1 LKIFI
6 FGLGYVGQA
15 LGLSL
20 LANGWQVSGTTRDL
34 EKATLLKKKGFNV
47 YLFSDPLIS
56 EVLQNYSHVLVTI
69 PPELDN
75 DPVLLSYASSLEKSS
90 WIGYLSATSVYGD
103 HQGQWVVETSP
114 LNPQTISGIQR
125 MKAEEQW
132 LSTAL
137 PVHIFRL
144 SGIYG
149 PSRSIVDSLKRNEVH
164 QRLDTPG
171 HFFSRIHIEDICQV
185 LKASINNPTP
195 REIYNVTDD
204 WPAPT
209 REVIEY
215 ACDLLKLALPHL
227 VPFELADL
235 TPRLREFYQ
244 DNKRVDNFKMKAQ
257 LNVVLRFPTYR
268 AGLKELLK

>member
-1 LKIFI
+1 MKIFI

-20 LANGWQVSGTTRDL
+20 LADGWQVSGTTRDL
-34 EKATLLKKKGFNV
+34 EKATLLKKKGFNT
-47 YLFSDPLIS
+47 YLFSDPLIP

-75 DPVLLSYASSLEKSS
+75 DLVLLNYASSLEKSS
-90 WIGYLSATSVYGD
+90 WVGYLSATSVYGD

-132 LSTAL
+132 LETEL
-137 PVHIFRL
+137 PIHIFRL

-149 PSRSIVDSLKRNEVH
+149 PGRSIIDNLKRNEVH
-164 QRLDTPG
+164 HRLDTPG
-171 HFFSRIHIEDICQV
+171 HFFSRIHIADICQV
-185 LKASINNPTP
+185 LKASMNNPTP
-195 REIYNVTDD
+195 REIYNVTDN

-209 REVIEY
+209 MEVIEY
-215 ACDLLKLALPHL
+215 ACDLLKLPLPPL
-227 VPFELADL
+227 VPFELVDL

-257 LNVVLRFPTYR
+257 LKVVLRFPTYR